1 MIIENEMNLSF
12 LSKSIS
18 ESFSRSAVC
27 AFLMCLDPTVS
38 EMSDIKLAVSEAVT
52 NCIVHGYK
60 DTVGIIYI
68 NAKITSENRVIIKV
82 RDKGVGIPDIKKA
95 MEPLFTTGE
104 DDRAGLG
111 FTVMQGFMDKV
122 RVTSKEGKG
131 TTVTMEKTILP
142 RYANEK
148 SR

>member
-12 LSKSIS
+12 LSKSVS

-27 AFLMCLDPTVS
+27 AFVMSLDPTVS

-60 DTVGIIYI
+60 DTVGKVYI
-68 NAKITSENRVIIKV
+68 NAKITSEGKVIIKV
-82 RDKGVGIPDIKKA
+82 RDKGVGIPDVKKA

-122 RVTSKEGKG
+122 RVVSKEGKG
-131 TTVTMEKTILP
+131 TTVTMEKMISP
-142 RYANEK
+142 RYVNEK
-148 SR
+148 S